1 MAYED
6 FQDLTTRTASD
17 KILHKKIFNIAKK
30 LKWWYQHG
38 LAWLVYKLF
47 DKETS
52 GGTAK
57 NGINSNKQLAE
68 ELQKP
73 VIRTFEKRKVNSPF
87 IDNIWGADLA
97 DMQLIANL
105 IKDFYFLSCVIDVY
119 SKYAWVIHLT
129 KGIKKE
135 LQLVMLFKKF

>member
-1 MAYED
+1 MAYGD

-38 LAWLVYKLF
+38 LASLVYKLF

-87 IDNIWGADLA
+87 LA

>member
-1 MAYED
+1 MAYGD

-17 KILHKKIFNIAKK
+17 KILRKKIFNIAKK
-30 LKWWYQHG
+30 IKWWYQHG
-38 LAWLVYKLF
+38 LASLVYKLF

-52 GGTAK
+52 SGTAK

-87 IDNIWGADLA
+87 LA

-135 LQLVMLFKKF
+135 LQLVMLFKTF

>member
-1 MAYED
+1 MAYGD

-17 KILHKKIFNIAKK
+17 KILRKKIFNIAKK
-30 LKWWYQHG
+30 LKWLYQHG
-38 LAWLVYKLF
+38 LASLVYKLF

-87 IDNIWGADLA
+87 LA

-135 LQLVMLFKKF
+135 LQLVMLFKTL

>member
-1 MAYED
+1 MAYGD

-17 KILHKKIFNIAKK
+17 KILRKKIFNIAKK

-38 LAWLVYKLF
+38 LASLVYKLF

-52 GGTAK
+52 SGTAK

-87 IDNIWGADLA
+87 LA

-135 LQLVMLFKKF
+135 LQLVMLFKTL

>member
-1 MAYED
+1 MAYGD

-17 KILHKKIFNIAKK
+17 KILRKKIFNIAKK

-38 LAWLVYKLF
+38 LASLVYKLF

-87 IDNIWGADLA
+87 LA

-135 LQLVMLFKKF
+135 LQLVMLFKTF

>member
-1 MAYED
+1 MAYGD

-17 KILHKKIFNIAKK
+17 KILRKKIFNIAKK

-38 LAWLVYKLF
+38 LVSLVYKLF

-87 IDNIWGADLA
+87 LA

-135 LQLVMLFKKF
+135 LQLVMLFKTF

>member
-1 MAYED
+1 MAYGD

-17 KILHKKIFNIAKK
+17 KILRKKIFNIAKK
-30 LKWWYQHG
+30 IKWWYQHG
-38 LAWLVYKLF
+38 LASLVYKLF

-52 GGTAK
+52 SGTAK

-87 IDNIWGADLA
+87 LA

-119 SKYAWVIHLT
+119 SKYAWSFI
-129 KGIKKE
+129 
-135 LQLVMLFKKF
+135 

>member
-1 MAYED
+1 MAYGD

-17 KILHKKIFNIAKK
+17 KILRKKIFNIAKK

-38 LAWLVYKLF
+38 LASLVYKLF

-87 IDNIWGADLA
+87 LA

-135 LQLVMLFKKF
+135 LQLVMLFKTL